1 MGEGAGFVG
10 GWMMAAAFA
19 VLVPSAGVAQTVA
32 ESALSDAAA
41 HCRAAEVER
50 LIRSGTQVNGV
61 NSGGYTPLMRAAGE
75 GCADVV
81 RLLLGAGA
89 DPSIRHPSFGDAA
102 DQARLHRQAA
112 VESMIRAAAAPSSSG
127 PAGAAARTDAPVAP
141 AANDVRGAAAGSGAR
156 EWPRIGAYRV
166 GERVLYSGDGGKNW
180 RPAVIRAVDPT
191 YGYSFVDGPS
201 GSYSNYFVVAP
212 RREPFWTSY
221 FVGDW
226 RISVPMAMGT
236 VTDGRNVYR
245 TVSGGM
251 RLPPLRIS
259 ADGTYAWRVQQGSGE
274 RVVRGRW
281 DPNPDGPGVILRNA
295 ERGADWLV
303 YNNSDA
309 LSSLGETVILSSE
322 CCTHYDGSRLN

>member
-1 MGEGAGFVG
+1 
-10 GWMMAAAFA
+10 MMTAAFA
-19 VLVPSAGVAQTVA
+19 LCASSSAVAQTAA

-41 HCRAAEVER
+41 HCRTAEVER
-50 LIRSGTQVNGV
+50 LIGAGTDLNGV
-61 NSGGYTPLMRAAGE
+61 NSGGFTPLMRAAGE
-75 GCADVV
+75 GCAEVV
-81 RLLLGAGA
+81 RLLLNAGA

-102 DQARLHRQAA
+102 DQARLHRQTVAETM
-112 VESMIRAAAAPSSSG
+112 VRAAAAGSSV
-127 PAGAAARTDAPVAP
+127 GAAATPQAP
-141 AANDVRGAAAGSGAR
+141 AAVSPAPADVPIVASGAGAR

-191 YGYSFVDGPS
+191 YGYSFIDGPS

-212 RREPFWTSY
+212 QREPFWTNY

-226 RISVPMAMGT
+226 RVSVPMAMGA
-236 VTDGRNVYR
+236 VTDGRYVYR

-251 RLPPLRIS
+251 RLPPLRIT
-259 ADGTYAWRVQQGSGE
+259 ADGTYAWRVQQGNGE
-274 RVVRGRW
+274 RVIRGRW
-281 DPNPDGPGVILRNA
+281 DPNPNGPGVILRNA

-303 YNNSDA
+303 YNNTDA

-322 CCTHYDGSRLN
+322 CCTHYDGSRLK